1 MEKYKV
7 GDVVK
12 GIVTGFEKYG
22 VFLSFED
29 DYVGLIHISELSEHF
44 VKDVTNYANLN
55 DEIPCVI
62 IEAVLKLVSTS
73 IFSSS
78 TPANPPIIVSIF
90 SPT

>member
-62 IEAVLKLVSTS
+62 IEPVLKLVSTS

-78 TPANPPIIVSIF
+78 TPANPPIHCR
-90 SPT
+90 